1 MLNLIYICS
10 YQILTIVINYKII
23 MNLPELILLGFIPL
37 YLFRKSKLLINY
49 YFLKINLILF
59 FTHLINRNTGKGK
72 KIAKYNPVLVP
83 RLMLTI
89 AIAA

>member
-1 MLNLIYICS
+1 
-10 YQILTIVINYKII
+10 

-72 KIAKYNPVLVP
+72 KIAK
-83 RLMLTI
+83 
-89 AIAA
+89 